1 MQNPRLQTQK
11 STAPTELTPRTRA
24 DAGSSLSGLVRSTP
38 KYWIGS
44 AALISGIGAV
54 VSSITTVLTARAS
67 VARMF
72 TMASD
77 PAR

>member
-44 AALISGIGAV
+44 AALILGHRRRRVVDHARLQHQLGKVSHWGSGP
-54 VSSITTVLTARAS
+54 L
-67 VARMF
+67 
-72 TMASD
+72 
-77 PAR
+77 